1 MGIMPRSTVLAFLC
15 ITCMVTDAFQT
26 PSSPK
31 AAPFTHPN
39 INYEVEESSTRRNI
53 LIGALGSAFFPRQSA
68 WASEFTPGGS
78 LVDREV
84 GILVGNP
91 EASPSRKVDNS
102 NVLFSQDNYF
112 KFGQASQWIEPGNVD
127 FPKTMPFTL
136 TQQRYDN
143 LKKYKD
149 RVNRGMATIDGL
161 GDAIKASSDYS
172 AAVADPSDPQYAL
185 RPMGLLAN
193 GFLASENTGA
203 TNELFLA
210 RWYINEMY
218 LHIGDIRLAKSEI
231 AAMKSLS
238 GAKKAA
244 NSYLGMMNR
253 VITSKVGDKFELL
266 PM

>member
-1 MGIMPRSTVLAFLC
+1 MLQFTKIGLLCLAYLG
-15 ITCMVTDAFQT
+15 VDAFQT
-26 PSSPK
+26 PSRSS
-31 AAPFTHPN
+31 HPQTPPAQ
-39 INYEVEESSTRRNI
+39 ISYDALEESSTRRNI
-53 LIGALGSAFFPRQSA
+53 LIGALGSAFLPRQSA

-84 GILVGNP
+84 GILVGNS

-102 NVLFSQDNYF
+102 NVLFSQDQYF
-112 KFGQASQWIEPGNVD
+112 KFGQAAQWIEPGNVE
-127 FPKTMPFTL
+127 FPKTMPFTPS
-136 TQQRYDN
+136 QQRYDT

-149 RVNRGMATIDGL
+149 RINKGVAAIDGL
-161 GDAIKASSDYS
+161 GDVIKSSSDY
-172 AAVADPSDPQYAL
+172 ATAVADPSDAQYAL

-218 LHIGDIRLAKSEI
+218 LHIGDIRAAKKEAEAI
-231 AAMKSLS
+231 KSYS
-238 GAKKAA
+238 SAKKAA